1 MEIQEL
7 RIGNYYRWNSFKGEA
22 EEDMTI
28 STWNAL
34 DLMGFNGIY
43 MDYMSHCF
51 PIPLTEEWL
60 EKFGFEYDIETK
72 SYSILTHLEKHD
84 YLFEVSNKYQ
94 QYFQPDFIGIDIKYV
109 HQLQNLYFALTNEEL

>member
-7 RIGNYYRWNSFKGEA
+7 RIGNYYRWNSFVGEA
-22 EEDMTI
+22 EENMSI
-28 STWNAL
+28 SQWSIIDFEEANDT
-34 DLMGFNGIY
+34 DF
-43 MDYMSHCF
+43 MSHCF

-72 SYSILTHLEKHD
+72 SYSILIHLEKHD

-109 HQLQNLYFALTNEEL
+109 HQLQNLCFASTNEELCI